1 MNSNKPKQKFRY
13 VNDPSINIPGHW
25 KAYDNKTA
33 VIEDE
38 SFLIAPRINRKNKT
52 QLKLENE
59 FSPNNF
65 EVIYKNCLKK
75 DVKDE
80 KHIFY
85 YTTRDIGAG
94 RGFGNLLI
102 SNNIRLGDQ
111 GRNENE
117 NPESREEMEQKQVEN
132 RWAIINDS
140 FQERAALGHNIDQF
154 SQRGGESTRKLNTIN
169 VDTMRPSYRDQI
181 QDELKN
187 VIKFDYEY

>member
-1 MNSNKPKQKFRY
+1 MNSNRPKQKFRY
-13 VNDPSINIPGHW
+13 VDDPSINVPGHW
-25 KAYDNKTA
+25 AAYDDKTA

-38 SFLIAPRINRKNKT
+38 SFLIAPRINRRDKT

-75 DVKDE
+75 DTKDQ

-85 YTTRDIGAG
+85 YATRDIGAG
-94 RGFGNLLI
+94 RGFGNLAI

-111 GRNENE
+111 GRNDNE
-117 NPESREEMEQKQVEN
+117 KPESREQMEQKQVEN
-132 RWAIINDS
+132 RWAIIDKD
-140 FQERAALGHNIDQF
+140 FQDPQHLLMPF
-154 SQRGGESTRKLNTIN
+154 PRGGESTRKQNTLNA
-169 VDTMRPSYRDQI
+169 DTMRPNYKDQI
-181 QDELKN
+181 QNELKN